1 MPGHSAA
8 YFSCLL
14 WKLSMEDPSP
24 IFSSK
29 YKAISKPIVL
39 YPSKYFYSFRFFTE
53 GSVHKNVNNDVNF
66 VLLFLLFPNKLVSH
80 YSESTWSYQIVLF
93 HSLFYVFGERMD
105 LNFTKINCLISPC
118 QLFSFQKSK
127 QLLRKILLA
136 FFLFETN

>member
-1 MPGHSAA
+1 MSGHSAA

-66 VLLFLLFPNKLVSH
+66 VLNIYFFYCFLINELVII
-80 YSESTWSYQIVLF
+80 QRALGPI
-93 HSLFYVFGERMD
+93 
-105 LNFTKINCLISPC
+105 K
-118 QLFSFQKSK
+118 
-127 QLLRKILLA
+127 
-136 FFLFETN
+136 